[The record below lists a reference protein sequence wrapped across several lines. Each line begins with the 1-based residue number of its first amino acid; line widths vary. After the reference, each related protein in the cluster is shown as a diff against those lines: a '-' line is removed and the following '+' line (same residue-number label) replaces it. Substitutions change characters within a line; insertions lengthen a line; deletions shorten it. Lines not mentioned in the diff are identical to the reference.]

1 MTSTVVSPGAQATL
15 KQVADYFRLPGQTLK
30 AFTEEW
36 KALDEA
42 SKEQLKNGLG
52 NGTMTY

>member
-1 MTSTVVSPGAQATL
+1 MTSTVTSPGAQATL

-36 KALDEA
+36 KALDDE
-42 SKEQLKNGLG
+42 SKEQIKSGLG
-52 NGTMTY
+52 NGTFNY

>member
-15 KQVADYFRLPGQTLK
+15 KQVADYLRLPGQALK

-36 KALDEA
+36 KALDDE
-42 SKEQLKNGLG
+42 SKEQIKSGLG
-52 NGTMTY
+52 NGSMTY

>member
-1 MTSTVVSPGAQATL
+1 MTSTVVSPTAQATL

-36 KALDEA
+36 KLLSDED
-42 SKEQLKNGLG
+42 KEQLKSGLG
-52 NGTMTY
+52 NGSMTY

>member
-1 MTSTVVSPGAQATL
+1 MTSTVTSPGAQA
-15 KQVADYFRLPGQTLK
+15 TLK

-36 KALDEA
+36 KALDDD
-42 SKEQLKNGLG
+42 SKEQIKSGLG